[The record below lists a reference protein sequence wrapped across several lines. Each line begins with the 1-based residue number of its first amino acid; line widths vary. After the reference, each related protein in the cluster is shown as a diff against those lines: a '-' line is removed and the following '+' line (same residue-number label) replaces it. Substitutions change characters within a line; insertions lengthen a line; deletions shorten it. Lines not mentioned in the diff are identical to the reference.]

1 MSKKKLLYIAPH
13 LSTGGQPQYLY
24 KQVKHF
30 IKDFDIQV
38 VEINNSGGN
47 AFVVQKNRIKSL
59 VEVHTL
65 GDDKSQILNVIN
77 QFKPDI
83 IHFQEIPQFD
93 LAPFIL
99 DQIFTKDRN
108 YFIVAS
114 THGSFTNPSEIN
126 YHPDRYVLVSE
137 WSRQRF
143 EHTGVETELW
153 EYPIEEYKFDKESAQ
168 KELGFESD
176 WKHILNVGLF
186 APGKN
191 QGEIFALATQ
201 LEK

>member
-65 GDDKSQILNVIN
+65 GDDKSEILNVIN
-77 QFKPDI
+77 KFNPDI

-93 LAPFIL
+93 LATFIL
-99 DQIFTKDRN
+99 DQIFKKDR
-108 YFIVAS
+108 
-114 THGSFTNPSEIN
+114 
-126 YHPDRYVLVSE
+126 
-137 WSRQRF
+137 
-143 EHTGVETELW
+143 
-153 EYPIEEYKFDKESAQ
+153 K
-168 KELGFESD
+168 
-176 WKHILNVGLF
+176 
-186 APGKN
+186 
-191 QGEIFALATQ
+191 
-201 LEK
+201 

>member
-65 GDDKSQILNVIN
+65 GDDKSEILNVIN
-77 QFKPDI
+77 KFNPDI

-93 LAPFIL
+93 LATFIL
-99 DQIFTKDRN
+99 DQIFKKDRN

-114 THGSFTNPSEIN
+114 THGSFTNPSEIV
-126 YHPDRYVLVSE
+126 YHPDRYILVSE
-137 WSRQRF
+137 WSRRNGCTARI
-143 EHTGVETELW
+143 HRWT
-153 EYPIEEYKFDKESAQ
+153 SA
-168 KELGFESD
+168 
-176 WKHILNVGLF
+176 
-186 APGKN
+186 
-191 QGEIFALATQ
+191 
-201 LEK
+201 